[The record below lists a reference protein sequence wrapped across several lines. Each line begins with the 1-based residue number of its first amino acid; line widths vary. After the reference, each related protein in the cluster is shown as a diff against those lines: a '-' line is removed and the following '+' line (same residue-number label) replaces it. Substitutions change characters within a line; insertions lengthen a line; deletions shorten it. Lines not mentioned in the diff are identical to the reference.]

1 MFHFV
6 AVFWFDFDFILFLNK
21 QKNLVQDCINDRTFN
36 KEIYLLSIYVSF
48 GPSLLYGKFVCLKK
62 KNLFGFSK
70 KPSFFFLSFFYKKK
84 IRMFEF
90 NFIFFLKI
98 YKKKKII
105 YLSIFFIKFFKHLYL
120 YIYIYIF
127 TNEIL
132 IIFTKKK
139 EFSKKRI
146 IKYFTIKLFIV

>member
-1 MFHFV
+1 MRFFGL
-6 AVFWFDFDFILFLNK
+6 ILILFYFLNK

-36 KEIYLLSIYVSF
+36 KEIYLLSFYVSF
-48 GPSLLYGKFVCLKK
+48 GHSLLYGKFVCLKK

-98 YKKKKII
+98 YKKKRLFI
-105 YLSIFFIKFFKHLYL
+105 YQYFSLNFLSISIF
-120 YIYIYIF
+120 IYIYIF

-139 EFSKKRI
+139 RI
-146 IKYFTIKLFIV
+146 F